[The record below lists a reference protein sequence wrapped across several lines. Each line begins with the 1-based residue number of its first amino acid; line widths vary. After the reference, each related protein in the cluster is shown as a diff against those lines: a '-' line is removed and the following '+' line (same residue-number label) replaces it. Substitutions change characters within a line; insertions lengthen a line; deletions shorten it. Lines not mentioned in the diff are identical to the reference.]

1 MAGKGEE
8 VRAQRDQRPTTR
20 LAPAPAR
27 TGLGKTDH
35 YRQRTRAAGDQP
47 AQNEHGKYSTPKK
60 SPAGAGRFVL
70 RNAYLLVLPLS
81 FFSSALAFA
90 LPFVDLALALPFF
103 AVLVPALLSAFVC
116 ACADGVAGFA
126 ASDFGAWA

>member
-47 AQNEHGKYSTPKK
+47 VQDEHGKYSTPKK
-60 SPAGAGRFVL
+60 SPAGAGLFGL
-70 RNAYLLVLPLS
+70 RNVYLLVLPLS
-81 FFSSALAFA
+81 FFY
-90 LPFVDLALALPFF
+90 LALALLFF
-103 AVLVPALLSAFVC
+103 SVLLSAFLSTL
-116 ACADGVAGFA
+116 VAGFT
-126 ASDFGAWA
+126 ASFGAWA